1 MPRRRK
7 QARRKKTRRSYLVF
21 GVAFFI
27 IFVML
32 SLLVGIQTVMALM
45 HDLPK
50 LNEDNFSSIS
60 QTSKIYAADG
70 TLLAEIYGDENRTV
84 VPLNAIPSYL
94 KEATI
99 AIEDERFYEH
109 GGVDYQAIGRA
120 LVTDISQGRLAEG
133 GSTITQQLV
142 KKVYVTD
149 ERSFTRKI
157 VEAVLATQLERTASK
172 DTILERYLNTI
183 YYGENAY
190 GVEAAA
196 QTYFGKSVTQLDL
209 AQCALLAGLPQAPS
223 AFSPKQDMAA
233 ALERRN
239 TVLQKMADLGY
250 VKQAEAHY
258 AATQPI
264 VLNATAGGIHE
275 PYFVEYVKQ
284 QLIDKYGAK
293 KVFEGGLTV
302 QTTIEP
308 ALQAAGVEAIK
319 NTLNEEGDPAAALVS
334 IDPATGYIKAMVS
347 SQDFKQYQ
355 FNLAVQARRQPGS
368 CFKPFVLTAAVEQ
381 GANPQKTYYMSKQ
394 IDIPLPG
401 GGPPWHVTTYDN
413 KYYGASSLETGML
426 HSDNTVYAQL
436 VMDVGPD
443 KARDA
448 AERLGIKSPMATNPS
463 IALGGLGQGVSP
475 LEMSSAYAT
484 LSANGMYSEPIAI
497 TKVEMADGTVDYQ
510 ANPQPRRVVKDGV
523 AYEVTKVLEQDI
535 QRGTSSKANIGRPA
549 AGKTGSTENLQD
561 AWFVGY
567 TPDLSTAVWI
577 GFPDQQLPMD
587 NVHGGQVWGGGF
599 PATIWKDF
607 MTSALQDKPK
617 KDFALPKEKPE
628 FKQLKGSFVLYSGG
642 DSPTT
647 RDDGYGN
654 EGRTTA
660 GASGDS
666 GNGNNGNGGG
676 GNGGGNN
683 Q

>member
-7 QARRKKTRRSYLVF
+7 LNRRKKGRRSYLLI
-21 GVAFFI
+21 GIGFFLLCL
-27 IFVML
+27 IFA
-32 SLLVGIQTVMALM
+32 LLVGIQTVMALV

-50 LNEDNFSSIS
+50 LEEENFLSLG
-60 QTSKIYAADG
+60 QTSRIYAADG
-70 TLLAEIYGDENRTV
+70 SLLAEIYGTENRTV
-84 VPLNAIPSYL
+84 IPLKSIPLYL
-94 KEATI
+94 QQGTV

-109 GGVDYQAIGRA
+109 GGVDYEAIGRA
-120 LVTDISQGRLAEG
+120 ALTDVSRGRLAEG

-142 KKVYVTD
+142 KKVYLSD
-149 ERSFTRKI
+149 ERSITRKI

-190 GVEAAA
+190 GVETAA

-209 AQCALLAGLPQAPS
+209 SECALLAGLPQAPS
-223 AFSPKQDMAA
+223 AYSPRQDMAEA
-233 ALERRN
+233 TERRN

-250 VKQAEAHY
+250 INQAAAHG
-258 AATQPI
+258 AASLPI
-264 VLNATAGGIHE
+264 NLQQSSGAVNE

-293 KVFEGGLTV
+293 KVFEGGLKV

-308 ALQAAGVEAIK
+308 TMQAAGLEAIK

-334 IDPATGYIKAMVS
+334 IDPSNGYIQAMVS
-347 SQDFKQYQ
+347 SQDFKKSQ
-355 FNLAVQARRQPGS
+355 FNLAVQAKRQPGS

-381 GANPQKTYYMSKQ
+381 GADPKKTYYMSKQ
-394 IDIPLPG
+394 IDIPMAG
-401 GGPPWHVTTYDN
+401 GGPPWHVATYDN
-413 KYYGASSLETGML
+413 QYYGASSLETAML

-436 VMDVGPD
+436 VMDVGPE

-484 LSANGMYSEPIAI
+484 LSANGMYAEPIAI
-497 TKVEMADGTVDYQ
+497 TRVEMPDGTLDYQ
-510 ANPQPRRVVKDGV
+510 ANPQPRKVVKDGV
-523 AYEVTKVLEQDI
+523 AYEVTKVLKADI
-535 QRGTSSKANIGRPA
+535 EKGTSSKANIGRPA
-549 AGKTGSTENLQD
+549 AGKTGSTDNLQD

-567 TPDLSTAVWI
+567 TPDLSTSVWI
-577 GFPDQQLPMD
+577 GYPDEQLPMTD
-587 NVHGGQVWGGGF
+587 VHGGQVWGGGF

-607 MTSALQDKPK
+607 MSEALKEKPK
-617 KDFALPKEKPE
+617 KEFPEPKEKPD
-628 FKQLKGSFVLYSGG
+628 FKKLTGKFVLYSGG
-642 DSPTT
+642 DAPSTH
-647 RDDGYGN
+647 DDAYGN
-654 EGRTTA
+654 AGRTTTSP
-660 GASGDS
+660 GSNSND
-666 GNGNNGNGGG
+666 
-676 GNGGGNN
+676 
-683 Q
+683 

>member
-7 QARRKKTRRSYLVF
+7 QIRRKRARRSYLVF
-21 GVAFFI
+21 GVAFLIVLVAF
-27 IFVML
+27 
-32 SLLVGIQTVMALM
+32 SLLMGIQTVMALV

-50 LNEDNFSSIS
+50 LDEENFLTLG

-70 TLLAEIYGDENRTV
+70 SLLAEIYGDENRTV
-84 VPLNAIPSYL
+84 VPLSVIPSYL

-109 GGVDYQAIGRA
+109 GGVDYEAIGRA
-120 LVTDISQGRLAEG
+120 VMTDISEGRLAEG

-142 KKVYVTD
+142 KKVYVSD
-149 ERSFTRKI
+149 ERTFTRKI

-196 QTYFGKSVTQLDL
+196 QTYFGKSTAQLDL

-233 ALERRN
+233 ATERRN

-250 VKQAEAHY
+250 INQAEAHY
-258 AATQPI
+258 AASQPI
-264 VLNATAGGIHE
+264 ALNQTAGEINQ

-293 KVFEGGLTV
+293 KVFEGGLKV
-302 QTTIEP
+302 QTTIDP
-308 ALQAAGVEAIK
+308 SLQAVGVESIR
-319 NTLNEEGDPAAALVS
+319 NVLNEEGDPAAALVS
-334 IDPATGYIKAMVS
+334 IDPSNGYIKAMVS
-347 SQDFKQYQ
+347 SQDFKTSQ

-381 GANPQKTYYMSKQ
+381 GVNPQKTYYMSKE
-394 IDIPLPG
+394 IDIPMVG
-401 GGPPWHVTTYDN
+401 GGPPWHVATYDN
-413 KYYGASSLETGML
+413 HYYGASNLEAAML

-436 VMDVGPD
+436 VMDITPE

-484 LSANGMYSEPIAI
+484 LAANGMYSEPIAI
-497 TKVEMADGTVDYQ
+497 TRVEMPDGTVDYQ
-510 ANPQPRRVVKDGV
+510 ANPQPQRVFKDGV
-523 AYEVTKVLEQDI
+523 AYEVTKVLATDI
-535 QRGTSSKANIGRPA
+535 QKGTSSKANFGRPA

-567 TPDLSTAVWI
+567 TPDLSTSVWI
-577 GFPDQQLPMD
+577 GYPDQQLPMD

-599 PATIWKDF
+599 PATIWRDFMATALKNTPAKDF
-607 MTSALQDKPK
+607 TQ
-617 KDFALPKEKPE
+617 PKEKVD
-628 FKQLKGSFVLYSGG
+628 FKNLKGAFVLYSGG
-642 DSPTT
+642 EAPTS
-647 RDDGYGN
+647 RDDAYGN
-654 EGRTTA
+654 EGRTT
-660 GASGDS
+660 STN
-666 GNGNNGNGGG
+666 GNGNGNGNGNSD
-676 GNGGGNN
+676 GNGND
-683 Q
+683 

>member
-7 QARRKKTRRSYLVF
+7 QQRRKKGRRSYLLY
-21 GVAFFI
+21 GVGFFI
-27 IFVML
+27 FCL
-32 SLLVGIQTVMALM
+32 AFALLVGIQTVMALV

-50 LNEDNFSSIS
+50 LDEENFLTLG
-60 QTSKIYAADG
+60 QTSRIYAADG
-70 TLLAEIYGDENRTV
+70 SLLAEIYGTENRTV
-84 VPLNAIPSYL
+84 VPLDSMPVFL
-94 KEATI
+94 KQATI

-120 LVTDISQGRLAEG
+120 LVTDVSQGRLAEG

-157 VEAVLATQLERTASK
+157 VEAVLATQLERIASK

-183 YYGENAY
+183 YYGENSF

-209 AQCALLAGLPQAPS
+209 AECALLAGLPQAPS
-223 AFSPKQDMAA
+223 AFSPRLDLAA
-233 ALERRN
+233 ATERRN

-250 VKQAEAHY
+250 INQAAAHGAASLPIDLKQA
-258 AATQPI
+258 
-264 VLNATAGGIHE
+264 AGGVNE

-284 QLIDKYGAK
+284 ILIDKYGAK
-293 KVFEGGLTV
+293 KVFEGGLKV

-308 ALQAAGVEAIK
+308 GLQAAGMAAMR
-319 NTLNEEGDPAAALVS
+319 NTLNEEGDPAGALVS
-334 IDPATGYIKAMVS
+334 IDPSNGYIKAMVS
-347 SQDFKQYQ
+347 SQDFRTSQ
-355 FNLAVQARRQPGS
+355 FNLAVQAKRQPGS

-381 GANPQKTYYMSKQ
+381 GASPQKTYYMSKE

-401 GGPPWHVTTYDN
+401 GGPPWHVATYDHH
-413 KYYGASSLETGML
+413 YYGASNLETAML
-426 HSDNTVYAQL
+426 HSDNSVYAQL
-436 VMDVGPD
+436 VMDIGPE

-484 LSANGMYSEPIAI
+484 LSANGMYAEPIAV
-497 TKVEMADGTVDYQ
+497 TKVEMPDGSVDYQ
-510 ANPQPRRVVKDGV
+510 ANPQPRKVIKDGV
-523 AYEVTKVLEQDI
+523 AYEVTKVLKADME
-535 QRGTSSKANIGRPA
+535 RGTSMKANIGRPA
-549 AGKTGSTENLQD
+549 GGKTGSTENLQD
-561 AWFVGY
+561 AWFVGF

-577 GFPDQQLPMD
+577 GYPDEQLPMTD
-587 NVHGGQVWGGGF
+587 VHGGSVWGSGF

-607 MTSALQDKPK
+607 MTDALKDKPK
-617 KDFALPKEKPE
+617 RDFPLPVEKVD
-628 FKQLKGSFVLYSGG
+628 FKKLTGKFVLYSGG
-642 DSPTT
+642 EAPTT
-647 RDDGYGN
+647 RDDSYGN
-654 EGRTTA
+654 TGRTTA
-660 GASGDS
+660 TTPND
-666 GNGNNGNGGG
+666 N
-676 GNGGGNN
+676 
-683 Q
+683 

>member
-1 MPRRRK
+1 MHRRRK
-7 QARRKKTRRSYLVF
+7 QARRKKARRSYLVF

-27 IFVML
+27 IFVIL
-32 SLLVGIQTVMALM
+32 SLLVGIQTVMALV

-50 LNEDNFSSIS
+50 LNEENFNSLS

-70 TLLAEIYGDENRTV
+70 SLLAEIYGNENRTV
-84 VPLNAIPSYL
+84 VPLSAIPSYL

-120 LVTDISQGRLAEG
+120 LLTDISQGRLAEG

-172 DTILERYLNTI
+172 DEILERYLNTI
-183 YYGENAY
+183 YYGENSY

-196 QTYFGKSVTQLDL
+196 RTYFGKSVTQLDL
-209 AQCALLAGLPQAPS
+209 SECALLAGLPQAPS
-223 AFSPKQDMAA
+223 AFSPRQDMAA
-233 ALERRN
+233 AVERRN

-258 AATQPI
+258 AASQPI
-264 VLNATAGGIHE
+264 VLNPSAGGIHE

-284 QLIDKYGAK
+284 QLIEKYGAK

-308 ALQAAGVEAIK
+308 SLQAAGLEAIK

-334 IDPATGYIKAMVS
+334 IDPSTGYIKAMVS
-347 SQDFKQYQ
+347 SQDFKQSQ

-381 GANPQKTYYMSKQ
+381 GASPQKTYYMSKE
-394 IDIPLPG
+394 IDIPMPG
-401 GGPPWHVTTYDN
+401 GGPPWHVATYDHH
-413 KYYGASSLETGML
+413 YYGASSLETAML

-436 VMDVGPD
+436 VMDIGPD
-443 KARDA
+443 RARDA

-484 LSANGMYSEPIAI
+484 LAANGMYAAPTAI
-497 TKVEMADGTVDYQ
+497 TKVEMPDGTIDYQ
-510 ANPQPRRVVKDGV
+510 ANPQLQKVVKDGV
-523 AYEVTKVLEQDI
+523 AYEVTKVLKADI
-535 QRGTSSKANIGRPA
+535 QRGTSSKAGIGRPA

-567 TPDLSTAVWI
+567 TPDLSTSVWI
-577 GFPDQQLPMD
+577 GYPDQQLPMD

-599 PATIWKDF
+599 PVTIWKDF
-607 MTSALQDKPK
+607 MTSALKDKPK
-617 KDFALPKEKPE
+617 KDFTQPREKPE
-628 FKQLKGSFVLYSGG
+628 FKPLKGGFVLYSGG
-642 DSPTT
+642 DSPAP
-647 RDDGYGN
+647 RDDAYGN
-654 EGRTTA
+654 EGRTTPI
-660 GASGDS
+660 SP
-666 GNGNNGNGGG
+666 GNVEGGH
-676 GNGGGNN
+676 
-683 Q
+683 

>member
-7 QARRKKTRRSYLVF
+7 QIRRKRARRSYLAF
-21 GVAFFI
+21 GVGIFILIVAF
-27 IFVML
+27 
-32 SLLVGIQTVMALM
+32 SLLIGIQTVMALV

-50 LNEDNFSSIS
+50 LDEQNFTALG
-60 QTSKIYAADG
+60 QTSRIYAADG
-70 TLLAEIYGDENRTV
+70 SLLAEIYGTENRTI
-84 VPLNAIPSYL
+84 VPLNTIPDYL
-94 KEATI
+94 KQATI

-120 LVTDISQGRLAEG
+120 LVTDVSQGRLAEG

-142 KKVYVTD
+142 KKVYVSD
-149 ERSFTRKI
+149 ERSFTRKL
-157 VEAVLATQLERTASK
+157 VEAVLATQLERIASK

-190 GVEAAA
+190 GVETAA

-209 AQCALLAGLPQAPS
+209 SECALLAGLPQAPS
-223 AFSPKQDMAA
+223 AFSPKQDMPS

-250 VKQAEAHY
+250 IKQAEAHY
-258 AATQPI
+258 AASEPI
-264 VLNATAGGIHE
+264 NLSSASGAVNE

-293 KVFEGGLTV
+293 KVFEGGLKV

-308 ALQAAGVEAIK
+308 SLQAAGIQAIK
-319 NTLNEEGDPAAALVS
+319 NTLYEEGDPAAALVS
-334 IDPATGYIKAMVS
+334 IDPSNGYIKAMVS
-347 SQDFKQYQ
+347 SEDFKISQ

-381 GANPQKTYYMSKQ
+381 GVNPQKTYYMSKE
-394 IDIPLPG
+394 IDIAMLG
-401 GGPPWHVTTYDN
+401 GGPPWHVATYDN
-413 KYYGASSLETGML
+413 QYYGACNLETAML
-426 HSDNTVYAQL
+426 HSDNTIYAQL
-436 VMDVGPD
+436 VMDITPE

-448 AERLGIKSPMATNPS
+448 AEKLGIKSPMATNPS

-484 LSANGMYSEPIAI
+484 LAANGMYAEPIAI
-497 TKVEMADGTVDYQ
+497 TRVEMADGTVDYQ
-510 ANPQPRRVVKDGV
+510 ANPQSQRKVKDGV
-523 AYEVTKVLEQDI
+523 AYEVTKVLAADI
-535 QRGTSSKANIGRPA
+535 QKGTSSKANFGRPA

-567 TPDLSTAVWI
+567 TPDLATSVWI
-577 GFPDQQLPMD
+577 GYPDQQLPMD

-607 MTSALQDKPK
+607 MSDALKNAPPREFTQPV
-617 KDFALPKEKPE
+617 EKPE
-628 FKQLKGSFVLYSGG
+628 FKKLKGKYVLYSGG
-642 DSPTT
+642 DSPSAG
-647 RDDGYGN
+647 DDAYGN
-654 EGRTTA
+654 AGRTTT
-660 GASGDS
+660 GPDDS
-666 GNGNNGNGGG
+666 SED
-676 GNGGGNN
+676 
-683 Q
+683 

>member
-7 QARRKKTRRSYLVF
+7 QIRRKRKRRSYLLI
-21 GVAFFI
+21 GTGFFI
-27 IFVML
+27 L
-32 SLLVGIQTVMALM
+32 SVLFALLIGIQTVLALV

-50 LNEDNFSSIS
+50 LDEENFLTLG
-60 QTSKIYAADG
+60 QTSRIYAADG
-70 TLLAEIYGDENRTV
+70 SLLAEIYGTENRTV
-84 VPLNAIPSYL
+84 VPLNSIPEYL
-94 KEATI
+94 KNGTI

-109 GGVDYQAIGRA
+109 GGVDYEAIGRA
-120 LVTDISQGRLAEG
+120 AVTDVTQGKLAEG

-142 KKVYVTD
+142 KKVYVSD

-157 VEAVLATQLERTASK
+157 VEAVLATQLERIANK

-209 AQCALLAGLPQAPS
+209 SECALLAGLPQAPS
-223 AFSPKQDMAA
+223 AFSPKTDLTAA
-233 ALERRN
+233 IERRN

-250 VKQAEAHY
+250 IKQTEAHY
-258 AATQPI
+258 AATEPI
-264 VLNATAGGIHE
+264 TLRQTAGAVNE

-302 QTTIEP
+302 HTTIEP
-308 ALQAAGVEAIK
+308 KLQAAGLESIK
-319 NTLNEEGDPAAALVS
+319 NTLNEDGDPAAALVS
-334 IDPATGYIKAMVS
+334 IDPSNGYIKAMVS
-347 SQDFKQYQ
+347 SQDFTSSQ
-355 FNLAVQARRQPGS
+355 FNLAVQAKRQPGS

-381 GANPQKTYYMSKQ
+381 GVNPQKTFYMSKE
-394 IDIPLPG
+394 IDIPMLG
-401 GGPPWHVTTYDN
+401 GGPPWHVTTYDH
-413 KYYGASSLETGML
+413 KYYGATNLETAML
-426 HSDNTVYAQL
+426 HSDNTIYAQL

-497 TKVEMADGTVDYQ
+497 TKVEMPDGTVDYQ
-510 ANPQPRRVVKDGV
+510 ANPQPRKVVKDGV
-523 AYEVTKVLEQDI
+523 AFEVTKVLEADI
-535 QRGTSSKANIGRPA
+535 EKGTSSKANIGRPA

-567 TPDLSTAVWI
+567 TPDLSTSVWI
-577 GFPDQQLPMD
+577 GYPDQQLPMD
-587 NVHGGQVWGGGF
+587 NVHGGQVWGGGP

-607 MTSALQDKPK
+607 MLTALKDTPK
-617 KDFALPKEKPE
+617 KDFAQPKEKPE
-628 FKQLKGSFVLYSGG
+628 FKKLVGKFVLYSGG
-642 DSPTT
+642 DSPTA
-647 RDDGYGN
+647 RDDAYGN
-654 EGRTTA
+654 SSRTTTSQ
-660 GASGDS
+660 GANAND
-666 GNGNNGNGGG
+666 
-676 GNGGGNN
+676 
-683 Q
+683 